1 MKAVSS
7 ATLLVAAAFI
17 GGCAQMPT
25 SPVAPPTAAAA
36 PTSAPAP
43 TNAPQPAPA
52 PAPRPAP
59 AAAADAEV
67 VQLPFEL
74 VVDPKIAKDISD
86 KRVEFDAHFGRVI
99 EGTSDLPEQYRSGYV
114 RFSLM
119 GGPDQTVVARDAV
132 IPIERSA
139 VVTTLEPLTGV
150 HVRATSVPEIKHL
163 GLAQRAEPNVV
174 LVVDSVVP
182 R

>member
-7 ATLLVAAAFI
+7 ATTLVAAAFI

-25 SPVAPPTAAAA
+25 SSDAPTA
-36 PTSAPAP
+36 SAPATATDSAP
-43 TNAPQPAPA
+43 TTATVVGPVPAP
-52 PAPRPAP
+52 
-59 AAAADAEV
+59 AADAEV
-67 VQLPFEL
+67 VHLPFEL
-74 VVDPKIAKDISD
+74 VVDPKIAKDVSD
-86 KRVEFDAHFGRVI
+86 KRVEFDAQFGRVI
-99 EGTSDLPEQYRSGYV
+99 YGTSDLPEQYRTGYV

-119 GGPDQTVVARDAV
+119 GGPGQTVVARDAV
-132 IPIERSA
+132 ILVERSE

-150 HVRATSVPEIKHL
+150 RVRATSVPEIKHL
-163 GLAQRAEPNVV
+163 GLAQRPEPNVL